1 MAVTTED
8 IRRLREETGAG
19 VMECKQ
25 ALTDADGDAAQ
36 ARKILRDKG
45 ALVASKKA
53 DREAGQGLVESYIHG
68 GGRIGVLLELN
79 CETDFVARGDDFK
92 QLARDIAMQIAAMN
106 PVVIAPTDEGA
117 DDLNPQEVLLT
128 QAFIRDPGRT
138 IEDRINDTVSRVREK
153 IVVRRFVR
161 YELGS

>member
-1 MAVTTED
+1 
-8 IRRLREETGAG
+8 
-19 VMECKQ
+19 MECKQ
-25 ALTDADGDAAQ
+25 ALTDANGDAAQ
-36 ARKILRDKG
+36 ARQILRDKG

-53 DREAGQGLVESYIHG
+53 DREASQGLVESYIHG

-106 PVVIAPTDEGA
+106 PAVIAPTDEGA
-117 DDLNPQEVLLT
+117 ADLSPQEVLLT

-161 YELGS
+161 YELGG

>member
-1 MAVTTED
+1 
-8 IRRLREETGAG
+8 
-19 VMECKQ
+19 
-25 ALTDADGDAAQ
+25 
-36 ARKILRDKG
+36 LRDKG

-53 DREAGQGLVESYIHG
+53 DREASQGLVESYIHG

-92 QLARDIAMQIAAMN
+92 QLARDVAMQIAAMN

-117 DDLNPQEVLLT
+117 ADLSPQEVLLT

-153 IVVRRFVR
+153 IVVRRYVR